1 MKKIKTVLISFC
13 FLLLLNSCGSFSEV
27 GKVMRNEKIK
37 STDEFLV
44 KKRDPLSLP
53 PDYDV
58 MPEPGSINSKKI
70 DKNSIDQ
77 ILKMPNEEQSFKK
90 GNAAI
95 EESIINQIRK

>member
-1 MKKIKTVLISFC
+1 
-13 FLLLLNSCGSFSEV
+13 
-27 GKVMRNEKIK
+27 
-37 STDEFLV
+37 
-44 KKRDPLSLP
+44 
-53 PDYDV
+53 